1 MSKKSRRPRW
11 VYIVFI
17 IGIASL
23 VIRSLMDFHFAN
35 TALLYVAIP
44 FIISFLLFRFARK
57 GNRGFGGHVFDATIV
72 MLASSAFLFE
82 GFICVLFFYPIYILF
97 VAIGYAFSS
106 GLEKRQE
113 NGEDSHLK
121 SSFIPLIVAV
131 MALEGTAPSTS
142 FERENTV
149 TRSFIIDADVMT
161 IQKNMAEPFE
171 LPKERPW
178 FLSVFPIPMVTRAG
192 SLEEGDIH
200 QMDFV
205 YKRWFFTN
213 IKSGQM
219 ALRIDTVTDQRV
231 ETTLIKNTSYLSTY
245 LNIKGSEVDFT
256 PLKDGRTRVDLT
268 MRYERL
274 LDPAWYFGPLQKYAS
289 IQMCDYF
296 VENVYAKDIQFER
309 LEAATSDN

>member
-1 MSKKSRRPRW
+1 MREKLKRPRW

-17 IGIASL
+17 IGVASL
-23 VIRSLMDFHFAN
+23 AIRQLYDRNFIDNAF
-35 TALLYVAIP
+35 LYVAIP
-44 FIISFLLFRFARK
+44 FIISFLLFHFARK
-57 GNRGFGGHVFDATIV
+57 GNRGFGGHVLDATII

-97 VAIGYAFSS
+97 VSISYASS
-106 GLEKRQE
+106 SASEKRKE
-113 NGEDSHLK
+113 NGEGSHLK
-121 SSFIPLIVAV
+121 SSFVPLIVAV

-142 FERENTV
+142 FERKNTV
-149 TRSFIIDADVMT
+149 TRSFIIDADVKT
-161 IQKNMAEPFE
+161 IQNNMAEPFE

-178 FLSVFPIPMVTRAG
+178 FISVFPIPVATRAG
-192 SLEEGDIH
+192 SLEQGDIH
-200 QMDFV
+200 EMDFV

-213 IKSGQM
+213 IKSGQI
-219 ALRIDTVTDQRV
+219 ALRIDTVNDQRI

-245 LNIKGSEVDFT
+245 LNIKGSEIDFI

-296 VENVYAKDIQFER
+296 VENVYAKNVQFER
-309 LEAATSDN
+309 LKTAASDD